1 MDYTVYVDSNNRNQT
16 LYPNSNSYTL
26 YLTTPITNI
35 TMVEVLSAMLPN
47 VYSSQYLTLD
57 IAELR
62 TPRNLVA
69 DALTTADTYAT
80 NTGNTSAIH
89 NLSVPTANAFYGS
102 FATIPV
108 KVAGGALAIY
118 SNLTTD
124 TNTTVAV
131 NTEFYNANYRIL
143 QEFPSRI
150 DKLDRLTITWRQPNN
165 GNVFI
170 DTNFSPAIDMGRNMF
185 ILRIKTVHVPEEPA
199 RPPSLPPPVPW
210 DSGDDQKKQMIIVAG
225 VALIGLLIII
235 SVKNRNV

>member
-16 LYPNSNSYTL
+16 LFPNSNSYTL
-26 YLTTPITNI
+26 YLTTPIQNI
-35 TMVEVLSAMLPN
+35 TKVEVLSAMLPN

-62 TPRNLVA
+62 TPRNLIA
-69 DALTTADTYAT
+69 DALMKT
-80 NTGNTSAIH
+80 
-89 NLSVPTANAFYGS
+89 VPTANAFYGS

-108 KVAGGALAIY
+108 KVAGGALALY
-118 SNLTTD
+118 SNIGNPSNTVITT
-124 TNTTVAV
+124 

-170 DTNFSPAIDMGRNMF
+170 DNNFSPAIDLGRNMF
-185 ILRIKTVHVPEEPA
+185 ILRFKTVHVPDEDPN
-199 RPPSLPPPVPW
+199 RPLSLPQPIPW
-210 DSGDDQKKQMIIVAG
+210 NSDGNVQKKHILIIAG
-225 VALIGLLIII
+225 VALLGLLIII
-235 SVKNRNV
+235 SVKAR